1 MELTVIAPT
10 ILIEPVARGV
20 RLEILSN
27 AISAL
32 RKRSTSPIYIVT
44 RADYATAE
52 LTKWLDSACP
62 NLHFIP
68 SSVDLSATTGPLELA
83 QFESLLDT
91 CSEIVGPDDL
101 ANLIFLSAD
110 DYFDAF
116 VASAAALKQ
125 RFAKAHCFA
134 VRHRSEDLFA
144 ARRTPAE
151 SSRIA
156 KDAIASL
163 ADADVTLIAF
173 HESLE
178 GQAIGRRPV
187 IVLPDPWHGHLAPEQ
202 RNRARQLFGF
212 ADETL
217 VMVAFT
223 EPSSTG
229 NAAPWVRAAQILAR
243 SPHTHLAL
251 VGRVEMAHQ
260 PMLES
265 FGNRVT
271 QMGSLSD
278 DAKHRWLLAAADVVL
293 IPRTVALESAQLSDS
308 THAKAPSSRA
318 LHARTAGFGVAFD
331 REAMRQITNSVE
343 FLHRFSI
350 QEMTALRGALDRLAQ
365 DRLLSVFR
373 KRFLSAISLADH
385 A

>member
-1 MELTVIAPT
+1 VELTVIAPT

-32 RKRSTSPIYIVT
+32 RKRSTGPIYIVT
-44 RADYATAE
+44 RADYATVE
-52 LTKWLDSACP
+52 LPKWLDSTCL
-62 NLHFIP
+62 NLHFVP
-68 SSVDLSATTGPLELA
+68 STIDLSANSGPLELE
-83 QFESLLDT
+83 QFTSLLDT
-91 CSEIVGPDDL
+91 CSEIVGPDDP

-116 VASAAALKQ
+116 VAQAAALKR

-144 ARRTPAE
+144 ARRAPAE
-151 SSRIA
+151 SSPIT
-156 KDAIASL
+156 KDAIELL

-178 GQAIGRRPV
+178 GQTIGRRPV

-202 RNRARQLFGF
+202 RNRARHLFGF

-223 EPSSTG
+223 ESSSSDD
-229 NAAPWVRAAQILAR
+229 AAQWVRAAQILAT

-251 VGRVEMAHQ
+251 IGRVEAAHQ
-260 PMLES
+260 PMLER
-265 FGNRVT
+265 FGSRVT
-271 QMGSLSD
+271 QMGPLSD
-278 DAKHRWLLAAADVVL
+278 DAKQRWLLAAADVVL
-293 IPRTVALESAQLSDS
+293 IPRTVAIDNARLSDS
-308 THAKAPSSRA
+308 TQAKAPSSRA
-318 LHARTAGFGVAFD
+318 LHARTAGFGTAFD
-331 REAMRQITNSVE
+331 REAMRQITDSAE
-343 FLHRFSI
+343 FMPRFSTR
-350 QEMTALRGALDRLAQ
+350 EMTLLRGSLDRLAH
-365 DRLLSVFR
+365 DRLLSEFR
-373 KRFLSAISLADH
+373 ERFLSAILLADQ